1 LSSPILHADPIPVR
15 RVPVTR
21 ELLCRLRSL
30 DDLLEL
36 TSALGYAPQADELN
50 VEAQQ
55 RLGLAVPAL
64 GIRRSAIVGR
74 AGSLAVYG
82 VLADDPSRSAVA
94 AATGR
99 LAQATAGQ
107 QHLLLA
113 LDAAATTLVVATA
126 PGAEGTRAVRQL
138 RVSLRD
144 PSPVA
149 IEIVQGLTVRPREP
163 ALAHAAR
170 IAQTLEEEG
179 LTRRFF
185 REFQRLHG
193 HAASSLTGVPR
204 ATDAERRD
212 LALVSLTRLL
222 FLYFVQAKG
231 WLAGRSDFLP
241 SLLDTALGRGHP
253 FHRRVFEPL
262 CFGALNV
269 PARARTAIARAL
281 GEVPFLNGGLFQRHP
296 LERRFPDAGLPN
308 ATWRTLF
315 DELFERFHFTVRED
329 GDGDA
334 VDPEMLGRV
343 FEGLMAASTRRNAGT
358 YFTPR
363 ALVREIVE
371 RAIGDARAGPAP
383 RPVERLR
390 VLDPAVGSGAFLLE
404 ALHQLERARGVLQP
418 GETMATR
425 RRAIVRDNLF
435 GVDTNPMAVRLA
447 ELRLW
452 LAMVVDDAAAPAD
465 VAPLP
470 NLDWNVRQGDSLL
483 SPLDVPDWGAAV
495 ALRRPPAVAE
505 RKARYYAAS
514 GREKVA
520 LGRSIRGDECRW
532 ALDTIDASIRSLGG
546 RIADDGA
553 ASGCDLFGVRA
564 VRPLPNRARAA
575 AWRRKRRE
583 LVALRRRVSE
593 DDALPFFSYDIHFG
607 EAHADGGFDI
617 VVGNPPWVRGEV
629 LPLTLRTALSVRYAS
644 WRASA
649 GRKGFAHLPDLS
661 VAFVERALELT
672 RPGGII
678 ALLLPSKLLRAGYA
692 TRLRALLRRRSTILG
707 ISDRAHSA
715 RSGFD
720 ATVFPMLLVVRR
732 EEPEPDARAEITVC
746 AAGRSIHGAAAQRD
760 LAIDDAV
767 PGSPWLALPSDLVQ
781 AIRSALRCG
790 PALHSR
796 FRPALGVKTG
806 ANDVFVRPLDRA
818 DELPASCR
826 TPAILGRDVRPFVLS
841 PSAALLAAVDRRGVP
856 LTDPPPDVLAYLA
869 PYASRLA
876 RRVDARLGRCP
887 SWELFRTDL
896 LRAEWIV
903 VWRDIAPRVE
913 AALLHRSEACDP
925 VPLNTCYGVA
935 APDEATGECLVAY
948 LNSRLIRSLAAAI
961 AERAS
966 GGAYRFSAATIGA
979 LPLPSD
985 LDSQSCRILESI
997 GREAARGE
1005 PHDADDLDTHAARA
1019 LGLDADTTA
1028 RLAFIGDA
1036 LCGDSGGHR

>member
-1 LSSPILHADPIPVR
+1 LSLPILHADPIPVG

-21 ELLCRLRSL
+21 ELLRRLRSL

-36 TSALGYAPQADELN
+36 SAALGYAPQADELN
-50 VEAQQ
+50 VEAQR

-64 GIRRSAIVGR
+64 GLRRSAIVGR
-74 AGSLAVYG
+74 ADGLAVYG
-82 VLADDPSRSAVA
+82 LLADDPSRSAVA

-99 LAQATAGQ
+99 LAQATAGE

-113 LDAAATTLVVATA
+113 LDAAATTLVVAAA
-126 PGAEGTRAVRQL
+126 PGAAGARTVRQL
-138 RVSLRD
+138 RVPLGD

-149 IEIVQGLTVRPREP
+149 VEIVQGLTVRPREP

-193 HAASSLTGVPR
+193 QAAASLTGVAR
-204 ATDAERRD
+204 ASDAERRD
-212 LALVSLTRLL
+212 MALVSLTRLL

-241 SLLDTALGRGHP
+241 SALDTALGRGHP
-253 FHRRVFEPL
+253 FHRGVFEPL

-269 PARARTAIARAL
+269 PVRARTALARTL
-281 GEVPFLNGGLFQRHP
+281 GEVPFLNGGLFERHP
-296 LERRFPDAGLPN
+296 LERRFPDAVLPN

-315 DELFERFHFTVRED
+315 DDLFERFHFTVRED
-329 GDGDA
+329 GQGDA

-343 FEGLMAASTRRNAGT
+343 FEGLMAESARHGSGT

-363 ALVREIVE
+363 PLVREIVA
-371 RAIGDARAGPAP
+371 RAIGQARSGPAP

-404 ALHQLERARGVLQP
+404 ALHQLERARGALGP
-418 GETMATR
+418 GETVAAR
-425 RRAIVRDNLF
+425 RREIVRDNLF
-435 GVDTNPMAVRLA
+435 GVDANPMAVRLA

-452 LAMVVDDAAAPAD
+452 LAMVVDDDAAPAD

-470 NLDWNVRQGDSLL
+470 NLDWNIRQGDSLL
-483 SPLDVPDWGAAV
+483 SPLDVPAGGAATP
-495 ALRRPPAVAE
+495 LRRPLAVAE

-520 LGRSIRGDECRW
+520 LGRSIRGDERRW
-532 ALDTIDASIRSLGG
+532 ALDALDAAIRTLGG
-546 RIADDGA
+546 RIADDA
-553 ASGCDLFGVRA
+553 AVGCDLFGAPAARA
-564 VRPLPNRARAA
+564 LPQRARAA

-593 DDALPFFSYDIHFG
+593 DDALPFFSYDVHFG

-617 VVGNPPWVRGEV
+617 VVGNPPWVRGEA
-629 LPLTLRTALSVRYAS
+629 LPLSLRAALAVRYAT

-649 GRKGFAHLPDLS
+649 GRRGFTHLPDLS

-672 RPGGII
+672 RPGGIV

-692 TRLRALLRRRSTILG
+692 ARLRALLRRRTTVLG
-707 ISDRAHSA
+707 IGDRAHSA
-715 RSGFD
+715 QSGFD
-720 ATVFPMLLVVRR
+720 ATVFPMLLVVRHADPA
-732 EEPEPDARAEITVC
+732 PEARAETTIS
-746 AAGRSIHGAAAQRD
+746 AAGRSIHGVATQRD
-760 LAIDDAV
+760 LAIDDAA

-781 AIRSALRCG
+781 ALRSAVRCG
-790 PALHSR
+790 PSLHSR

-806 ANDVFVRPLDRA
+806 ANDIFVRPLERA
-818 DELPASCR
+818 SELPASCR
-826 TPAILGRDVRPFVLS
+826 IPAVLGRDIRPFTLA
-841 PSAALLAAVDRRGVP
+841 PSAALLAAVDQRGAP
-856 LTDPPPDVLAYLA
+856 LAVPPPDVLSYLA
-869 PYASRLA
+869 PFDARLA
-876 RRVDARLGRCP
+876 RRVDARLGRLP
-887 SWELFRTDL
+887 AWALFRTDL
-896 LRAEWIV
+896 LRSEWVV

-913 AALLHRSEACDP
+913 AALLHRATPHDP
-925 VPLNTCYGVA
+925 IPLNTCYGLA
-935 APDEATGECLVAY
+935 APDEATGLRLVAY
-948 LNSRLIRSLAAAI
+948 LNSRVIRSLAAAT

-966 GGAYRFSAATIGA
+966 GGTFRFSAATIGA
-979 LPLPSD
+979 VPLPPD
-985 LDSQSCRILESI
+985 LDCPSCRTLESI
-997 GREAARGE
+997 GREAARGD
-1005 PHDADDLDTHAARA
+1005 PLDADDLDTHAARA
-1019 LGLDADTTA
+1019 LGLDADTSA
-1028 RLAFIGDA
+1028 RLTFIGDA
-1036 LCGDSGGHR
+1036 LCGDAGGHR

>member
-1 LSSPILHADPIPVR
+1 MSCPILHADPILVG

-36 TSALGYAPQADELN
+36 TSALGYAPQSDELN
-50 VEAQQ
+50 GEAQR

-82 VLADDPSRSAVA
+82 VLADDPSRGAVA

-99 LAQATAGQ
+99 LAQATAGH

-113 LDAAATTLVVATA
+113 LDAAATTLVVAMA
-126 PGAEGTRAVRQL
+126 PGAEGARAVRQL
-138 RVSLRD
+138 RVPLRD

-149 IEIVQGLTVRPREP
+149 VEIVQGLAVRPREP

-185 REFQRLHG
+185 REFQRLHT
-193 HAASSLTGVPR
+193 AAAASLTGAPR

-241 SLLDTALGRGHP
+241 SALDTALGRGHP
-253 FHRRVFEPL
+253 FHRHVFEPL

-269 PARARTAIARAL
+269 PARERTAVARAL
-281 GEVPFLNGGLFQRHP
+281 GEVPFLNGGLFERHP
-296 LERRFPDAGLPN
+296 LERRFPDAVLPN

-315 DELFERFHFTVRED
+315 DELFERFHFAVRED
-329 GDGDA
+329 TDGDA

-343 FEGLMAASTRRNAGT
+343 FEGLMAESTRRDSGT

-371 RAIGDARAGPAP
+371 RALSEARAGFAA

-404 ALHQLERARGVLQP
+404 ALHQLERARGALQP
-418 GETMATR
+418 GETVAAR

-452 LAMVVDDAAAPAD
+452 LAMVVDDEAAPAD

-470 NLDWNVRQGDSLL
+470 NLDWNIRQGDSLL

-495 ALRRPPAVAE
+495 PLRRPPAVAE

-514 GREKVA
+514 GRAKVA

-532 ALDTIDASIRSLGG
+532 ALDTIDASIRRLGG
-546 RIADDGA
+546 RIADDVA
-553 ASGCDLFGVRA
+553 ASGRDLFGLPAERA
-564 VRPLPNRARAA
+564 LPHRARAA

-607 EAHADGGFDI
+607 EAHADGGFDV

-629 LPLTLRTALSVRYAS
+629 LPLTIRSALAVRYGS
-644 WRASA
+644 WRASPS
-649 GRKGFAHLPDLS
+649 RGFAHLPDLS

-672 RPGGII
+672 RPGGVI

-692 TRLRALLRRRSTILG
+692 TRLRTLLRRRTTVLG

-720 ATVFPMLLVVRR
+720 ATVFPMLLVVRH
-732 EEPEPDARAEITVC
+732 EEPAPDARAEITVG
-746 AAGRSIHGAAAQRD
+746 ATGRSIHGAATQRD
-760 LAIDDAV
+760 LAVDDSV

-781 AIRSALRCG
+781 AVRSALRCG
-790 PALHSR
+790 PALHSL

-806 ANDVFVRPLDRA
+806 ANDVFVRTLDRA

-841 PSAALLAAVDRRGVP
+841 PSAALLAAVDQRGVP
-856 LTDPPPDVLAYLA
+856 LTVPPPDVLAYLA
-869 PYASRLA
+869 PHTNRLA
-876 RRVDARLGRCP
+876 RRADARFGRCP
-887 SWELFRTDL
+887 SWALFRTDL

-913 AALLHRSEACDP
+913 AALLHRMAACDP
-925 VPLNTCYGVA
+925 IPLNTCYGVA
-935 APDEATGECLVAY
+935 APDEATGTLLVAF
-948 LNSRLIRSLAAAI
+948 LNSRLIRSLAAAT

-966 GGAYRFSAATIGA
+966 GGAYRFSAGTIGA
-979 LPLPSD
+979 LPLPTD
-985 LDSQSCRILESI
+985 LDSRSCRILESI

-1036 LCGDSGGHR
+1036 LCGDSGGYR

>member
-1 LSSPILHADPIPVR
+1 LPFPILHADPILVR

-21 ELLCRLRSL
+21 ELLSRLRAL

-50 VEAQQ
+50 GEAQR

-64 GIRRSAIVGR
+64 GTRRSAIIGR

-82 VLADDPSRSAVA
+82 VQADTPSRSAVA

-107 QHLLLA
+107 QHLLLV
-113 LDAAATTLVVATA
+113 LDAAATTLVLATA
-126 PGAEGTRAVRQL
+126 LASEGTPAVRQL
-138 RVSLRD
+138 RVPLED

-149 IEIVQGLTVRPREP
+149 LEIVQGLAVRPREP
-163 ALAHAAR
+163 ALALANR
-170 IAQTLEEEG
+170 ITQTLEEEG

-185 REFQRLHG
+185 REFQRLHCL
-193 HAASSLTGVPR
+193 AAASLTGAPR
-204 ATDAERRD
+204 ATDPDRRD
-212 LALVSLTRLL
+212 LALVTLTRLL

-253 FHRRVFEPL
+253 FHRRIFEPL

-269 PARARTAIARAL
+269 PALGRTAIARAL
-281 GEVPFLNGGLFQRHP
+281 GQVPFLNGGLFERHP
-296 LERRFPDAGLPN
+296 LEKRFPDAALPN

-343 FEGLMAASTRRNAGT
+343 FEGLMAEAARRDSGT

-363 ALVREIVE
+363 ALVREIVA
-371 RAIGDARAGPAP
+371 RAIAAACAGPAS

-404 ALHQLERARGVLQP
+404 ALQQLERARGALRA
-418 GETMATR
+418 GETVAAR
-425 RRAIVRDNLF
+425 RRTIVRDNLF

-452 LAMVVDDAAAPAD
+452 LAMVVDDGAEPAD

-470 NLDWNVRQGDSLL
+470 NLDWNIRQGDSLL
-483 SPLDVPDWGAAV
+483 SPLDIPGRGTSV
-495 ALRRPPAVAE
+495 ALRQPPAVAE
-505 RKARYYAAS
+505 RKALYYAAS

-520 LGRSIRGDECRW
+520 LGRSIRGDERRW
-532 ALDTIDASIRSLGG
+532 ALVAIEASIRSLGG
-546 RIADDGA
+546 RIADDAA
-553 ASGCDLFGVRA
+553 ASGCDLFGTPP
-564 VRPLPNRARAA
+564 VRPLSQRARAA
-575 AWRRKRRE
+575 VWRRRRQE
-583 LVALRRRVSE
+583 LVALRRSVAQ

-607 EAHADGGFDI
+607 EAQVDGGFDI
-617 VVGNPPWVRGEV
+617 VVGNPPWVRGEA
-629 LPLTLRTALSVRYAS
+629 LPLTLRAALAARYAS
-644 WRASA
+644 WRASP
-649 GRKGFAHLPDLS
+649 GRSGFAHLPDLS

-672 RPGGII
+672 RPGGIV

-692 TRLRALLRRRSTILG
+692 ARLRALLRRRATILG
-707 ISDRAHSA
+707 IGDRAHSA

-720 ATVFPMLLVVRR
+720 ATVFPMLLVLRHR
-732 EEPEPDARAEITVC
+732 AGGPDECAEITTGTG
-746 AAGRSIHGAAAQRD
+746 GRPIHGVAVQRD
-760 LAIDDAV
+760 LAVDDAL

-781 AIRSALRCG
+781 AVRSALRCG

-806 ANDVFVRPLDRA
+806 ANDIFVRPLASA
-818 DELPASCR
+818 DELPVSLRA
-826 TPAILGRDVRPFVLS
+826 PAVLGRDVRPFTVS
-841 PSAALLAAVDRRGVP
+841 PSAVLLAAVDRHGAP
-856 LTDPPPDVLAYLA
+856 LTDPPAEVVTYLA
-869 PYASRLA
+869 PHAGRLA
-876 RRVDARLGRCP
+876 RRADARLGRFP
-887 SWELFRTDL
+887 PWALFRTDL

-903 VWRDIAPRVE
+903 VWRDIAPRLE
-913 AALLHRSEACDP
+913 AALLHRGDACDP
-925 VPLNTCYGVA
+925 IPLNTCYGVA
-935 APDEATGECLVAY
+935 APDQATGVFLVG
-948 LNSRLIRSLAAAI
+948 LFNSRPIRSLAAAT

-985 LDSQSCRILESI
+985 LDSRSCRILESI
-997 GREAARGE
+997 GREAARGD
-1005 PHDADDLDTHAARA
+1005 PHDADDLDAQAARA
-1019 LGLDADTTA
+1019 LGLDADTTS

-1036 LCGDSGGHR
+1036 LCGDPGGHR